1 MECHKVLLPLLN
13 LFFKQRWCS
22 RKACAD
28 VDSSYTGNFELY
40 CNLAWLLKLE
50 KGRQIIVEI
59 SVNHRY
65 MREAAPVVCFFWGE
79 CHPDILLFFFSFG
92 GGRCGVR
99 FGRKLGSDH
108 AVFRCSVL
116 LKNVLF
122 CFFVVVAAPP
132 KQLECS
138 FLPFLI
144 YQRNMA

>member
-65 MREAAPVVCFFWGE
+65 MREAAPVVCFFGGNA
-79 CHPDILLFFFSFG
+79 IQIFFYFFFFWG
-92 GGRCGVR
+92 GAVWSAIRSKVR
-99 FGRKLGSDH
+99 KWP
-108 AVFRCSVL
+108 CSVL